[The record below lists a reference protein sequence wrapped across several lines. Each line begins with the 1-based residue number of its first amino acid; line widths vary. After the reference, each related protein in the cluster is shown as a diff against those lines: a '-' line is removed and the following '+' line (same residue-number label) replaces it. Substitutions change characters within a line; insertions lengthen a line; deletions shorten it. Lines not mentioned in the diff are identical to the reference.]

1 MLSACLLF
9 PQFLGAAASL
19 TLCWALCTQD
29 LPCPAAPWVSTEP
42 LSRAF
47 LWPPSLPGLAS
58 GTESCFQGDARFLVY
73 VIVFLSRFSRTSKIT
88 PLREGVMITRFTG
101 FSILCTC
108 FGFPAH
114 MVHTYHPEVFINILS
129 VSFSPFLV
137 QTLVLCSCVCE
148 TVLNSFT
155 DHRKSKGWC
164 SISLQLPSTE
174 FLPGFKVW
182 LMLWLVF
189 GFWFCQPDTS

>member
-1 MLSACLLF
+1 MSACLLF
-9 PQFLGAAASL
+9 LGFLGAAASL
-19 TLCWALCTQD
+19 TLGWALCTRG

-73 VIVFLSRFSRTSKIT
+73 VIVFLSRSSRTSKIT
-88 PLREGVMITRFTG
+88 SLREGVMVTRCTG
-101 FSILCTC
+101 FSILCLC

-114 MVHTYHPEVFINILS
+114 TVHTYHPGVFINILS
-129 VSFSPFLV
+129 VSLGPFLV
-137 QTLVLCSCVCE
+137 QPPVLCSCVCE

-155 DHRKSKGWC
+155 DPRKSKVWC
-164 SISLQLPSTE
+164 SISLQLPSVE
-174 FLPGFKVW
+174 FLPGFTVW

-189 GFWFCQPDTS
+189 RFWFCQPDTS